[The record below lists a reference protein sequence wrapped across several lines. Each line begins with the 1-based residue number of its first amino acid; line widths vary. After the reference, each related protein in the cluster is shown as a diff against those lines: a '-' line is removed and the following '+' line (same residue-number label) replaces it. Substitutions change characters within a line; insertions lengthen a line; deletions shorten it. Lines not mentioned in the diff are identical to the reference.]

1 MRTLVALLL
10 VALEPLHFAGEL
22 LTVLPTLVYRGWVA
36 FLEVAMHAGVAALCV
51 MAGFA
56 LLNESPDARR
66 VATIAILTS
75 LLRVVQSTYWSAL
88 PNNTIPGDEPLR
100 IAVSAAAA
108 GVALL
113 ILRRR

>member
-1 MRTLVALLL
+1 VKTFVAVLLI
-10 VALEPLHFAGEL
+10 ALEPLHLAGEL
-22 LTVLPTLVYRGWVA
+22 VAVLPTLVYRGWVA
-36 FLEVAMHAGVAALCV
+36 FVEVAMHAGVAALCV

-66 VATIAILTS
+66 VATIAILAS
-75 LLRVVQSTYWSAL
+75 MLRVVQSTCWSSL
-88 PNNTIPGDEPLR
+88 PNNTMPGDEPLR
-100 IAVSAAAA
+100 IAVSVAAA